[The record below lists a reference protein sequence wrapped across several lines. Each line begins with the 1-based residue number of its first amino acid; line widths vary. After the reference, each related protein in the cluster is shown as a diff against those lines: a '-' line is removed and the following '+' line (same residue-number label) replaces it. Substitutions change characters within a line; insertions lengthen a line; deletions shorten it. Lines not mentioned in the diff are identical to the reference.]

1 MNHQDNIRIFTEGVE
16 DARHDQRSRSH
27 EVGPAVNLKL
37 TVDLGKRNLYAIPD
51 EVIEILRVD
60 VERLQLAHNQICY
73 IPDVFS
79 QCRPLKYLNLRHNLF
94 QDFPAPLFLL
104 PQLEILDLSVNAIL
118 EIPEDIRRMRSLR
131 VLSLTKNKI
140 RNIPSCVK
148 GLDTLRMLKL
158 AGNPLR
164 QELAEIVEAKDT
176 HPPYDEATDNERETL
191 KTSNLKQF
199 LKLEAAARESGDGSS
214 EGPLE
219 TPRPFMRNG
228 SLRFPIKPNG
238 SDYDSA
244 SEARSPGF
252 AKPPIPARSHFRV
265 TSGQNHMMQK
275 SGLHRPGPAPL
286 HLGNERNRSNSES
299 VLLQGAPNNRSKRM
313 GMIKKKNDLGTVEES
328 QQKRSSYHLR
338 GQSHASA
345 LRDWD
350 HEGEVEHASNGN
362 GHLHP
367 LERPSEA
374 LHRPGTLTPHLT
386 STKRHRKGRSS
397 TNFVASAKSV
407 RYLLVTLGQ
416 STHSLVGS
424 LPNKSRQWYKTKD
437 AQHEVT
443 FSTDNLYHSVTELC
457 HLPEGKTMNTPR
469 QSKRKAISLS
479 IHACQSTIARCV
491 HLCNLLLEQ
500 SSQLLK
506 DGERMYIR
514 TLIWH
519 IVGTSAE
526 LCHALYEYG
535 RSSKRTT
542 ITQHRVKPKT
552 LPVQLSH
559 ETLREEPLRDQSLTP
574 TRERPITAKRVK
586 NWNSPLQSS
595 VPSVP
600 SVHAPVKPTITTGQ
614 PSVPLYFNGRSR
626 SNSRADQYSLPSS
639 TDSTF
644 PFSPAITP
652 STTINQ
658 HSIPSIP
665 STPLNRSR
673 SSSVAAGRLT
683 PANVHIDTDFGL
695 AAHFDKIYK
704 LLDETIAHAH
714 RVLPTLEEHFRAAF
728 NDALKDAD
736 RAVCETW
743 SKRVRNCTI
752 ALDLSKNLF
761 KRLQILR
768 FQDSSSGSL
777 RSSTHPEKAFWDLA
791 KRFLAS
797 VGDLLMDVRA
807 GYRERGLKHEV
818 ANLMRGISKASRSA
832 GHEIADSPF
841 IHLASPATVSGNA
854 SSGIGTA
861 ATSTATSPGAGP
873 PPGSALGPGTAG
885 TNYPHHHHHRQRKSS
900 GSNSYS
906 NVPATPLSAALGPA
920 AQATVPSTPASG
932 ALERSFQGGWG
943 ERADTLLMMQ
953 QQQQQQQQQTMVH
966 RR

>member
-1 MNHQDNIRIFTEGVE
+1 MNHLDNIRIFTEGVE

-37 TVDLGKRNLYAIPD
+37 TVDLSKRNLYAIPD

-73 IPDVFS
+73 MPDVFS

-94 QDFPAPLFLL
+94 QDFPTPLFLL
-104 PQLEILDLSVNAIL
+104 PQLEILDLSVNSIL

-131 VLSLTKNKI
+131 VLSLTKNRL

-158 AGNPLR
+158 SGNPLR
-164 QELAEIVEAKDT
+164 AELAAIVEAKDI
-176 HPPYDEATDNERETL
+176 HPSYDEATDNERETL

-199 LKLEAAARESGDGSS
+199 LKLEAAAKEAGDGSSS

-238 SDYDSA
+238 SDYESA

-265 TSGQNHMMQK
+265 TSGQNHIMQK
-275 SGLHRPGPAPL
+275 SGFHRPGPAPL

-328 QQKRSSYHLR
+328 QQQKRSSYHLR

-350 HEGEVEHASNGN
+350 HEGEVEHKSNGN
-362 GHLHP
+362 GHLSP
-367 LERPSEA
+367 RQRLSNV
-374 LHRPGTLTPHLT
+374 LHQPGTLIPHLT
-386 STKRHRKGRSS
+386 STKKRKKGRSRPD
-397 TNFVASAKSV
+397 FVTSAKSV

-424 LPNKSRQWYKTKD
+424 LPSKSRQWYKTKD

-443 FSTDNLYHSVTELC
+443 FSTDNLYHSITELC
-457 HLPEGKTMNTPR
+457 HIPEGKTMNTPR

-479 IHACQSTIARCV
+479 INACQSTIARCI
-491 HLCNLLLEQ
+491 HLCDLLLEQ
-500 SSQLLK
+500 SSQVVK

-514 TLIWH
+514 TLMRH

-526 LCHALYEYG
+526 LSHALYERG

-542 ITQHRVKPKT
+542 ITQHKIKPKA

-574 TRERPITAKRVK
+574 TRERPTTAKRVK
-586 NWNSPLQSS
+586 KWNSPLQSS
-595 VPSVP
+595 VPRGP
-600 SVHAPVKPTITTGQ
+600 LPVKPTITTAQ
-614 PSVPLYFNGRSR
+614 PPVPLYFNGRSR

-639 TDSTF
+639 TDSHF
-644 PFSPAITP
+644 PFSPAMTP
-652 STTINQ
+652 ASTINQ
-658 HSIPSIP
+658 HSIP

-683 PANVHIDTDFGL
+683 PANIHLNTSPDTDFGL
-695 AAHFDKIYK
+695 TAHFDKIYK
-704 LLDETIAHAH
+704 LLDETVSHAH
-714 RVLPTLEEHFRAAF
+714 RVLPTLEDHFRTAF
-728 NDALKDAD
+728 NDALKDSD
-736 RAVCETW
+736 RAICETW

-752 ALDLSKNLF
+752 TMDLSNTLF

-768 FQDSSSGSL
+768 FHDSSSSG
-777 RSSTHPEKAFWDLA
+777 HPVKKSQPDKAFWDLA

-797 VGDLLMDVRA
+797 VSDLLMDVRA
-807 GYRERGLKHEV
+807 AYRERGIKQDV

-841 IHLASPATVSGNA
+841 IHLASPAPT
-854 SSGIGTA
+854 SGI
-861 ATSTATSPGAGP
+861 
-873 PPGSALGPGTAG
+873 
-885 TNYPHHHHHRQRKSS
+885 
-900 GSNSYS
+900 
-906 NVPATPLSAALGPA
+906 
-920 AQATVPSTPASG
+920 
-932 ALERSFQGGWG
+932 
-943 ERADTLLMMQ
+943 
-953 QQQQQQQQQTMVH
+953 
-966 RR
+966 